1 MTEIDRETLL
11 YIHESEIKKNKIN
24 QFIGVLHG
32 VIADGEV
39 LSGEV
44 AYLAEWLKKNKEI
57 AHKYPMNAVLLAIE
71 EAMADGYLSPDE
83 LDDIKQLIERIVPPL
98 RASNNR
104 ADIPLAPWDE
114 EDIVSLKGNSFCLT
128 GDFISGSRK
137 SIISQTEKA
146 GGIYH
151 KVITKKTSY
160 LFVGFEGS
168 EMYSFGHFGTKIQKA
183 IELRPNTGIKILTE
197 EVWLTSLQSPTL

>member
-1 MTEIDRETLL
+1 
-11 YIHESEIKKNKIN
+11 
-24 QFIGVLHG
+24 
-32 VIADGEV
+32 
-39 LSGEV
+39 
-44 AYLAEWLKKNKEI
+44 
-57 AHKYPMNAVLLAIE
+57 MNASLLAIE

-83 LDDIKQLIERIVPPL
+83 LDDIKQLIERIAPPL

-114 EDIVSLKGNSFCLT
+114 EDIVSLKGNSVCLT
-128 GDFISGSRK
+128 GVFISLSQK

-151 KVITKKTSY
+151 KDITKKTSY

-168 EMYSFGHFGTKIQKA
+168 E
-183 IELRPNTGIKILTE
+183 N
-197 EVWLTSLQSPTL
+197 